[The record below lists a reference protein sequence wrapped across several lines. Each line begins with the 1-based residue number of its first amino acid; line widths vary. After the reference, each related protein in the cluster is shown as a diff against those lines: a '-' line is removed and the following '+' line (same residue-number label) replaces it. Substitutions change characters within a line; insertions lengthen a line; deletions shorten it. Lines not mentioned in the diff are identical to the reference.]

1 MANTGEKRESD
12 TTHND
17 DKVVSSLSAIQVPPY
32 ILLKRRQALGNSTLR
47 HSFRDW
53 NSLPNSVIVKQSEES
68 FKKTVM

>member
-1 MANTGEKRESD
+1 MANIREKKESD

-17 DKVVSSLSAIQVPPY
+17 VKVVSNFHPIY
-32 ILLKRRQALGNSTLR
+32 YLKGGRALGNSTLR